1 MYLLLAVPPKFGL
14 TCYGSG
20 DSLGIT
26 YNCTLAEKVIS
37 VQCFVDN
44 QLQQNCMFN
53 TDNMTQQLSRYINY
67 YVFSMILG
75 SLPLHLPHAKYSVG
89 IHAVAIV
96 FEQLLEVQSLK
107 HFMIFKVYMSL
118 EYIHFILY
126 TMTVE
131 FFLFYIIIIIIIYVK
146 C

>member
-20 DSLGIT
+20 DSSGIT
-26 YNCTLAEKVIS
+26 YNCKLAEKVIS

-44 QLQQNCMFN
+44 QLQKNCMFN

-96 FEQLLEVQSLK
+96 FETAAGSTKFET
-107 HFMIFKVYMSL
+107 
-118 EYIHFILY
+118 LY
-126 TMTVE
+126 D
-131 FFLFYIIIIIIIYVK
+131 IQGIYVSGIYTF
-146 C
+146 